1 MNQSDDLEYQL
12 DTLAIRTGHTRSF
25 EGEHGEPIFLT
36 SSFVYENAAEAAAKF
51 SGQVQ
56 GNIYSRFT
64 NPTVSMFEKRLA
76 ALDGAERAVATSSG
90 MGAILSIAM
99 AYLKAGDHVICSR
112 AVFGSIV
119 ALFEKYIAKFGVDIT
134 FVDLSDLNAWK
145 NAVRP
150 ETKLLFVESPSN
162 PLAEIA
168 DIQALA
174 DIAHANGALLAV
186 DNSFCT
192 PVLQQPLKLGAD
204 LVIYSA
210 TKYLDGQ
217 GRALGGAVVGN
228 HQLLEE
234 VFSVVRTLGPS
245 MSPFNAWIFLKGL
258 ETLRLRMKAHC
269 ENAQKLAE
277 WLSTHERNRIKV
289 LMLFDVG
296 GSMDA
301 HIAQCE
307 KLFSAAKTEFKTL
320 EYFYFH
326 NCLYDYVWKDN
337 YRRTAT
343 RMNTWDLFHTYGRDY
358 RVIVVGDASMAPY
371 ELKSVGGSVEYMND
385 EAGEVWLRRLRQ
397 HFDKTA
403 WLNPETEGYWHY
415 TQTIGWIKE
424 IFENHMYPMTLKGI
438 EDLTRY
444 LSR

>member
-134 FVDLSDLNAWK
+134 FVDLRDLDAWK

-277 WLSTHERNRIKV
+277 WLSTHEKV
-289 LMLFDVG
+289 ETVYYG
-296 GSMDA
+296 GLPT
-301 HIAQCE
+301 HE
-307 KLFSAAKTEFKTL
+307 GHELAAKKQNGFGGVVFFLVKGGREGA
-320 EYFYFH
+320 
-326 NCLYDYVWKDN
+326 WKVIDN
-337 YRRTAT
+337 TKFISITGNLGDVKSTITHPAT
-343 RMNTWDLFHTYGRDY
+343 TTHGKLSAEAKQAAGIQEGLI
-358 RVIVVGDASMAPY
+358 RV
-371 ELKSVGGSVEYMND
+371 SVGLEDIND
-385 EAGEVWLRRLRQ
+385 I
-397 HFDKTA
+397 
-403 WLNPETEGYWHY
+403 
-415 TQTIGWIKE
+415 IGDISRG
-424 IFENHMYPMTLKGI
+424 L
-438 EDLTRY
+438 DLI
-444 LSR
+444 

>member
-1 MNQSDDLEYQL
+1 MTSKGEHLMNQSDDLEYQL

-90 MGAILSIAM
+90 MGAILSVAM

-112 AVFGSIV
+112 AVFGSVV

-134 FVDLSDLNAWK
+134 FVDLCDLDAWK

-150 ETKLLFVESPSN
+150 ETKLFFVESPSN

-192 PVLQQPLKLGAD
+192 PVLQQPLKFGAD

-234 VFSVVRTLGPS
+234 VFGVVRTLGPS
-245 MSPFNAWIFLKGL
+245 MSPFNAWVFLKGL

-269 ENAQKLAE
+269 EGAQILAE
-277 WLSTHERNRIKV
+277 WLSNHEKVEKVYYAGLPTHEGRE
-289 LMLFDVG
+289 L
-296 GSMDA
+296 
-301 HIAQCE
+301 
-307 KLFSAAKTEFKTL
+307 AAKQQSGFGGIVSFVVKGER
-320 EYFYFH
+320 EGA
-326 NCLYDYVWKDN
+326 WKVIDN
-337 YRRTAT
+337 TKFISITGNLGDVKSTITHPAT
-343 RMNTWDLFHTYGRDY
+343 TTHGKLSVEAKEAAGIQEGLI
-358 RVIVVGDASMAPY
+358 RV
-371 ELKSVGGSVEYMND
+371 SVGLEDIND
-385 EAGEVWLRRLRQ
+385 IIDDISRGL
-397 HFDKTA
+397 
-403 WLNPETEGYWHY
+403 
-415 TQTIGWIKE
+415 
-424 IFENHMYPMTLKGI
+424 
-438 EDLTRY
+438 DLI
-444 LSR
+444 

>member
-277 WLSTHERNRIKV
+277 WLSTHEKV
-289 LMLFDVG
+289 EKVYYG
-296 GSMDA
+296 GVPT
-301 HIAQCE
+301 HE
-307 KLFSAAKTEFKTL
+307 GHELAAKKQKGFGGIVSFVVKGER
-320 EYFYFH
+320 EGA
-326 NCLYDYVWKDN
+326 WKVIDN
-337 YRRTAT
+337 TKFISITGNLGDVKSTITHPAT
-343 RMNTWDLFHTYGRDY
+343 TTHGKLSVEAKEAAGIQEGLI
-358 RVIVVGDASMAPY
+358 RV
-371 ELKSVGGSVEYMND
+371 SVGLEDIND
-385 EAGEVWLRRLRQ
+385 I
-397 HFDKTA
+397 
-403 WLNPETEGYWHY
+403 
-415 TQTIGWIKE
+415 IGDISRG
-424 IFENHMYPMTLKGI
+424 L
-438 EDLTRY
+438 DLI
-444 LSR
+444 

>member
-134 FVDLSDLNAWK
+134 FVDLRDLDAWK

-217 GRALGGAVVGN
+217 GRALGGAVVGK

-245 MSPFNAWIFLKGL
+245 MSPFNAWVFLKGL

-277 WLSTHERNRIKV
+277 WLSTHEKV
-289 LMLFDVG
+289 EKVYYGGLPTHEGHELATKQQNGFGGIVSFVVKGEREGAWKVIDNTKFISITGNLGDVKSTITHPATTTHG
-296 GSMDA
+296 
-301 HIAQCE
+301 
-307 KLFSAAKTEFKTL
+307 KLSAEAKQAAGIEEGL
-320 EYFYFH
+320 I
-326 NCLYDYVWKDN
+326 
-337 YRRTAT
+337 
-343 RMNTWDLFHTYGRDY
+343 
-358 RVIVVGDASMAPY
+358 RV
-371 ELKSVGGSVEYMND
+371 SVGLEDIND
-385 EAGEVWLRRLRQ
+385 I
-397 HFDKTA
+397 
-403 WLNPETEGYWHY
+403 
-415 TQTIGWIKE
+415 IGDISRG
-424 IFENHMYPMTLKGI
+424 L
-438 EDLTRY
+438 DLI
-444 LSR
+444 

>member
-1 MNQSDDLEYQL
+1 MTSKGEYLMNQSDDLEYQL

-134 FVDLSDLNAWK
+134 FVDLRDLDAWK

-217 GRALGGAVVGN
+217 GRALGGAVVGK

-245 MSPFNAWIFLKGL
+245 MSPFNAWVFLKGL

-277 WLSTHERNRIKV
+277 WLSTHEKV
-289 LMLFDVG
+289 EKVYYGGLPTHEGHELATKQQNGFGGIVSFVVKGEREGAWKVIDNTKFISITGNLGDVKSTITHPATTTHG
-296 GSMDA
+296 
-301 HIAQCE
+301 
-307 KLFSAAKTEFKTL
+307 KLSAEAKQAAGIEEGL
-320 EYFYFH
+320 I
-326 NCLYDYVWKDN
+326 
-337 YRRTAT
+337 
-343 RMNTWDLFHTYGRDY
+343 
-358 RVIVVGDASMAPY
+358 RV
-371 ELKSVGGSVEYMND
+371 SVGLEDIND
-385 EAGEVWLRRLRQ
+385 I
-397 HFDKTA
+397 
-403 WLNPETEGYWHY
+403 
-415 TQTIGWIKE
+415 IGDISRG
-424 IFENHMYPMTLKGI
+424 L
-438 EDLTRY
+438 DLI
-444 LSR
+444 

>member
-1 MNQSDDLEYQL
+1 MTSKGEHLMNQSDDLEYQL

-134 FVDLSDLNAWK
+134 FVDLRDLDAWK

-174 DIAHANGALLAV
+174 DIAHANGALLAI

-192 PVLQQPLKLGAD
+192 PVLQQPLKFGAD

-217 GRALGGAVVGN
+217 GRALGGAVVGK

-234 VFSVVRTLGPS
+234 VFGVVRTLGPS
-245 MSPFNAWIFLKGL
+245 MSPFNAWVFLKGL

-269 ENAQKLAE
+269 ESAQKLAE
-277 WLSTHERNRIKV
+277 WLSTHDKV
-289 LMLFDVG
+289 
-296 GSMDA
+296 
-301 HIAQCE
+301 E
-307 KLFSAAKTEFKTL
+307 KVYYAGLPTHEGHELAAKQQNGFGGIVSFVVKGER
-320 EYFYFH
+320 EGA
-326 NCLYDYVWKDN
+326 WKVIDN
-337 YRRTAT
+337 TKFISITGNLGDVKSTITHPAT
-343 RMNTWDLFHTYGRDY
+343 TTHGKLSAEAKQAAGIQEGLI
-358 RVIVVGDASMAPY
+358 RV
-371 ELKSVGGSVEYMND
+371 SVGLEDIND
-385 EAGEVWLRRLRQ
+385 I
-397 HFDKTA
+397 
-403 WLNPETEGYWHY
+403 
-415 TQTIGWIKE
+415 IGDISRG
-424 IFENHMYPMTLKGI
+424 L
-438 EDLTRY
+438 DLI
-444 LSR
+444 

>member
-90 MGAILSIAM
+90 MGAILSVAM

-119 ALFEKYIAKFGVDIT
+119 ALFEKYIGKFGVDIT
-134 FVDLSDLNAWK
+134 FVDLRDLDAWK

-174 DIAHANGALLAV
+174 DIAHANGALLAI

-192 PVLQQPLKLGAD
+192 PVLQQPLKFGAD

-217 GRALGGAVVGN
+217 GRALGGAVVGK

-234 VFSVVRTLGPS
+234 VFGVVRTLGPS
-245 MSPFNAWIFLKGL
+245 MSPFNAWVFLKGL

-269 ENAQKLAE
+269 ESAQNLAE
-277 WLSTHERNRIKV
+277 WLSTHEKV
-289 LMLFDVG
+289 
-296 GSMDA
+296 
-301 HIAQCE
+301 E
-307 KLFSAAKTEFKTL
+307 KVYYAGLPTHEGHELAAKQQNGFGGIVSFVVKGER
-320 EYFYFH
+320 EGA
-326 NCLYDYVWKDN
+326 WKVIDN
-337 YRRTAT
+337 TKFISITGNLGDVKSTITHPAT
-343 RMNTWDLFHTYGRDY
+343 TTHGKLSAEAKQAAGIQEGLI
-358 RVIVVGDASMAPY
+358 RV
-371 ELKSVGGSVEYMND
+371 SVGLEDIND
-385 EAGEVWLRRLRQ
+385 I
-397 HFDKTA
+397 
-403 WLNPETEGYWHY
+403 
-415 TQTIGWIKE
+415 IGDISRG
-424 IFENHMYPMTLKGI
+424 L
-438 EDLTRY
+438 DLI
-444 LSR
+444 

>member
-1 MNQSDDLEYQL
+1 MTSKGEHLMNQSDDLEYQL

-90 MGAILSIAM
+90 MGAILSVAM

-112 AVFGSIV
+112 AVFGSVV

-134 FVDLSDLNAWK
+134 FVDLCDLDEWK

-150 ETKLLFVESPSN
+150 ETKLFFVESPSN

-192 PVLQQPLKLGAD
+192 PVLQQPLKFGAD

-234 VFSVVRTLGPS
+234 VFGVVRTLGPS
-245 MSPFNAWIFLKGL
+245 MSPFNAWVFLKGL
-258 ETLRLRMKAHC
+258 ETLGLRMKAHC
-269 ENAQKLAE
+269 ESAQILAE
-277 WLSTHERNRIKV
+277 WLSTHEKV
-289 LMLFDVG
+289 EKVYYAGLP
-296 GSMDA
+296 A
-301 HIAQCE
+301 HE
-307 KLFSAAKTEFKTL
+307 GHKLAAKQQNGFGGIVSFVVKGER
-320 EYFYFH
+320 EGA
-326 NCLYDYVWKDN
+326 WKVIDN
-337 YRRTAT
+337 TKFISITGNLGDVKSTITHPAT
-343 RMNTWDLFHTYGRDY
+343 TTHGKLSVEAKEAAGIQEGLI
-358 RVIVVGDASMAPY
+358 RV
-371 ELKSVGGSVEYMND
+371 SVGLEDIND
-385 EAGEVWLRRLRQ
+385 I
-397 HFDKTA
+397 
-403 WLNPETEGYWHY
+403 
-415 TQTIGWIKE
+415 IGDISRG
-424 IFENHMYPMTLKGI
+424 L
-438 EDLTRY
+438 DLI
-444 LSR
+444 

>member
-1 MNQSDDLEYQL
+1 MTSKGAHLMNQSDDLEYQL

-90 MGAILSIAM
+90 MGAILSVAM

-112 AVFGSIV
+112 AVFGSVV

-134 FVDLSDLNAWK
+134 FVDLCDLDAWK

-150 ETKLLFVESPSN
+150 ETKLFFVESPSN

-192 PVLQQPLKLGAD
+192 PVLQQPLKFGAD

-234 VFSVVRTLGPS
+234 VFGVVRTLGPS
-245 MSPFNAWIFLKGL
+245 MSPFNAWVFLKGL

-269 ENAQKLAE
+269 ESAQILAE
-277 WLSTHERNRIKV
+277 WLSKHEKVEKVYYAGLPNHVGHELAAQQQKGFGGIVSFVVKGEREGAWKVIDNTKFISITGNLGDVKSTITHPATTTH
-289 LMLFDVG
+289 G
-296 GSMDA
+296 
-301 HIAQCE
+301 
-307 KLFSAAKTEFKTL
+307 KLSVEAKEAAGIQEGL
-320 EYFYFH
+320 I
-326 NCLYDYVWKDN
+326 
-337 YRRTAT
+337 
-343 RMNTWDLFHTYGRDY
+343 
-358 RVIVVGDASMAPY
+358 RV
-371 ELKSVGGSVEYMND
+371 SVGLEDIND
-385 EAGEVWLRRLRQ
+385 I
-397 HFDKTA
+397 
-403 WLNPETEGYWHY
+403 
-415 TQTIGWIKE
+415 IGDISRG
-424 IFENHMYPMTLKGI
+424 L
-438 EDLTRY
+438 DLI
-444 LSR
+444 

>member
-1 MNQSDDLEYQL
+1 MTSKGEHLMNQSDDLEYQL

-134 FVDLSDLNAWK
+134 FVDLRDLDAWK

-204 LVIYSA
+204 LVVYSA

-277 WLSTHERNRIKV
+277 WLSTHEKV
-289 LMLFDVG
+289 EKVYYGGLPTHEGHELATKQQNGFGGIVSFVVKGEREGAWKVIDNTKFISITGNLGDVKSTITHPATTTHG
-296 GSMDA
+296 
-301 HIAQCE
+301 
-307 KLFSAAKTEFKTL
+307 KLSAEAKQAAGIQEGL
-320 EYFYFH
+320 I
-326 NCLYDYVWKDN
+326 
-337 YRRTAT
+337 
-343 RMNTWDLFHTYGRDY
+343 
-358 RVIVVGDASMAPY
+358 RV
-371 ELKSVGGSVEYMND
+371 SVGLEDIND
-385 EAGEVWLRRLRQ
+385 I
-397 HFDKTA
+397 
-403 WLNPETEGYWHY
+403 
-415 TQTIGWIKE
+415 IGDISRG
-424 IFENHMYPMTLKGI
+424 L
-438 EDLTRY
+438 DLI
-444 LSR
+444 

>member
-1 MNQSDDLEYQL
+1 MTSKGEHLMNQSDDLEYQL

-134 FVDLSDLNAWK
+134 FVDLRDLDAWK

-168 DIQALA
+168 NIQALA

-277 WLSTHERNRIKV
+277 WLSTHEKV
-289 LMLFDVG
+289 EKVYYGGLPTHEGHELATKQQNGFGGIVSFVVKGEREGAWKVIDNTKFISITGNLGDVKSTITHPTTTTHG
-296 GSMDA
+296 
-301 HIAQCE
+301 
-307 KLFSAAKTEFKTL
+307 KLSAEAKQAAGIQEGL
-320 EYFYFH
+320 I
-326 NCLYDYVWKDN
+326 
-337 YRRTAT
+337 
-343 RMNTWDLFHTYGRDY
+343 
-358 RVIVVGDASMAPY
+358 RV
-371 ELKSVGGSVEYMND
+371 SVGLEDIND
-385 EAGEVWLRRLRQ
+385 I
-397 HFDKTA
+397 
-403 WLNPETEGYWHY
+403 
-415 TQTIGWIKE
+415 IGDISRG
-424 IFENHMYPMTLKGI
+424 L
-438 EDLTRY
+438 DLI
-444 LSR
+444 